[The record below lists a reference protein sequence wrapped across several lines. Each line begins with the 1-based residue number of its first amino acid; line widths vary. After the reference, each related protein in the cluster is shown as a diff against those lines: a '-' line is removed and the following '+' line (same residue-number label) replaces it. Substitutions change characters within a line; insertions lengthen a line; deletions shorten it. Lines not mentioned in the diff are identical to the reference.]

1 MPRESTP
8 LVRKSGFLE
17 AEKFYILAYE
27 GDVTEKKYFEDLRQ
41 SSMFNDSGSIETI
54 HLKKEHNGGNSPLD
68 VKKLLSK
75 AKSEYNFRA
84 TDEFWLI
91 IDRDDWEKI
100 HHVDFNALY
109 DDCEKE
115 KNFFIALSNPCFE
128 FWLILHF
135 RKLEDIVDGDREKI
149 LENAKV
155 SVKHNYIDLYLADCI
170 GDGRGY
176 TKRPKASVFM
186 PKVKVAVENARKIRD
201 LGERISGG
209 LSTDVY
215 KLVEKLMK

>member
-54 HLKKEHNGGNSPLD
+54 PLKKEHNGGNSPLD

-100 HHVDFNALY
+100 HHVDFSALY

-128 FWLILHF
+128 FWLILHL
-135 RKLEDIVDGDREKI
+135 RKLEDIADSDREKI

-176 TKRPKASVFM
+176 TKRPKASVLCRRLKWQLKMQGRF
-186 PKVKVAVENARKIRD
+186 VTSVSVFLA
-201 LGERISGG
+201 G
-209 LSTDVY
+209 
-215 KLVEKLMK
+215 

>member
-54 HLKKEHNGGNSPLD
+54 PLKKEHNGGNSPLD

-128 FWLILHF
+128 FWLILHL
-135 RKLEDIVDGDREKI
+135 RKLEDIADSDREKI

-201 LGERISGG
+201 LGERIPGV

-215 KLVEKLMK
+215 KLVEKLIK

>member
-54 HLKKEHNGGNSPLD
+54 PLKKECNGGNSPLD

-75 AKSEYNFRA
+75 AKAEYNFRA

-128 FWLILHF
+128 FWLILHL
-135 RKLEDIVDGDREKI
+135 RKLEDIADGDREKI

-201 LGERISGG
+201 LGERIPGG

-215 KLVEKLMK
+215 KFVEKLIK

>member
-54 HLKKEHNGGNSPLD
+54 PLKKEHNGGNSPLD

-128 FWLILHF
+128 FWLILHL
-135 RKLEDIVDGDREKI
+135 RKLEDIADSDREKI

-186 PKVKVAVENARKIRD
+186 PKGKSCNIKCED
-201 LGERISGG
+201 DS
-209 LSTDVY
+209 
-215 KLVEKLMK
+215 

>member
-8 LVRKSGFLE
+8 LIRKSGFLE

-41 SSMFNDSGSIETI
+41 SSMFNNSGSIETI
-54 HLKKEHNGGNSPLD
+54 PLKKESKCGNSPLD

-75 AKSEYNFRA
+75 AKAEYNFRA

-100 HHVDFNALY
+100 HHVDFDALY

-115 KNFFIALSNPCFE
+115 KNFFIALSDPCFE
-128 FWLILHF
+128 FWLILHLK
-135 RKLEDIVDGDREKI
+135 KLEDIAEADKGKI
-149 LENAKV
+149 LKNEKV
-155 SVKHNYIDLYLADCI
+155 SAKHNFIDLYLADCI

-176 TKRPKASVFM
+176 NKRPKASVFM
-186 PKVKVAVENARKIRD
+186 PKVKEAIENAKLIRD
-201 LGERISGG
+201 LSKRIPGG

-215 KLVEKLMK
+215 KLVEKLIK

>member
-17 AEKFYILAYE
+17 AEKFYVLAYE

-41 SSMFNDSGSIETI
+41 SPMFNNSGSIETI
-54 HLKKEHNGGNSPLD
+54 PLKKERNAGNSPLD

-75 AKSEYNFRA
+75 AKAEYNFRA

-100 HHVDFNALY
+100 
-109 DDCEKE
+109 
-115 KNFFIALSNPCFE
+115 
-128 FWLILHF
+128 
-135 RKLEDIVDGDREKI
+135 
-149 LENAKV
+149 LENEKV

-186 PKVKVAVENARKIRD
+186 PRVKVAIENARMIRD
-201 LGERISGG
+201 LGERIPGG

-215 KLVEKLMK
+215 KLVEKLIK

>member
-17 AEKFYILAYE
+17 AEKFYVLAYE
-27 GDVTEKKYFEDLRQ
+27 GNVTEKKYFEDLRQ
-41 SSMFNDSGSIETI
+41 SPMFNNSGSIETI
-54 HLKKEHNGGNSPLD
+54 PLKKERNAGNSPLD

-75 AKSEYNFRA
+75 AKAEYNFRA

-100 HHVDFNALY
+100 
-109 DDCEKE
+109 
-115 KNFFIALSNPCFE
+115 
-128 FWLILHF
+128 
-135 RKLEDIVDGDREKI
+135 
-149 LENAKV
+149 LENEKV

-186 PKVKVAVENARKIRD
+186 PRVKVAIENARMIRD
-201 LGERISGG
+201 LGERIPGG

-215 KLVEKLMK
+215 KLVEKLIK

>member
-1 MPRESTP
+1 MSRESTP

-54 HLKKEHNGGNSPLD
+54 PLKKEHNGGNSPLD

-128 FWLILHF
+128 FWLILHL
-135 RKLEDIVDGDREKI
+135 RKLEDIADSDREKI

-201 LGERISGG
+201 LGERIPAG
-209 LSTDVY
+209 
-215 KLVEKLMK
+215 

>member
-54 HLKKEHNGGNSPLD
+54 PLKKEHNGGNSPLD

-128 FWLILHF
+128 FWLILHL
-135 RKLEDIVDGDREKI
+135 RKLEDIADSDREKI

-186 PKVKVAVENARKIRD
+186 PKLKWQLKMQGRFVTSVSVFLA
-201 LGERISGG
+201 G
-209 LSTDVY
+209 
-215 KLVEKLMK
+215 

>member
-17 AEKFYILAYE
+17 AEKFYVLAYE

-41 SSMFNDSGSIETI
+41 SPMFNNSGSIETI
-54 HLKKEHNGGNSPLD
+54 PLKKERNAGNSPLD
-68 VKKLLSK
+68 VKTLLSK
-75 AKSEYNFRA
+75 AKAEYNFRA

-100 HHVDFNALY
+100 
-109 DDCEKE
+109 
-115 KNFFIALSNPCFE
+115 
-128 FWLILHF
+128 
-135 RKLEDIVDGDREKI
+135 
-149 LENAKV
+149 LENEKV
-155 SVKHNYIDLYLADCI
+155 SVKHNYIDIYLADCI

-186 PKVKVAVENARKIRD
+186 PMVKVAIENARMIRD
-201 LGERISGG
+201 LGERIPGG

-215 KLVEKLMK
+215 KLVEKLIK

>member
-8 LVRKSGFLE
+8 LIRKSGFLE

-27 GDVTEKKYFEDLRQ
+27 GDVTEKKYFEDFRQ
-41 SSMFNDSGSIETI
+41 SSMFNNSGSIETI
-54 HLKKEHNGGNSPLD
+54 PLKKESKCGNSPLD

-75 AKSEYNFRA
+75 AKAEYNFRA

-91 IDRDDWEKI
+91 IDRDDWENI
-100 HHVDFNALY
+100 HHIDFDALY

-128 FWLILHF
+128 FWLILHL
-135 RKLEDIVDGDREKI
+135 RKLENIAEADKGKL
-149 LENAKV
+149 LENEKV
-155 SVKHNYIDLYLADCI
+155 SAKHNFIDLYLADCI

-176 TKRPKASVFM
+176 NKRPKTSVFM
-186 PKVKVAVENARKIRD
+186 PKVKDAIENAKLIRD
-201 LGERISGG
+201 LSKRIPGG

-215 KLVEKLMK
+215 KLVEKLIK

>member
-8 LVRKSGFLE
+8 LIRKSGFLE

-41 SSMFNDSGSIETI
+41 SSMFNNSGSIETI
-54 HLKKEHNGGNSPLD
+54 PLKKESKGGNSPLD

-75 AKSEYNFRA
+75 AKSEYNFRD

-100 HHVDFNALY
+100 HHVDFEALY

-115 KNFFIALSNPCFE
+115 KNFFIALSDTCFE
-128 FWLILHF
+128 FWLILHL
-135 RKLEDIVDGDREKI
+135 RKLEDIAEADKGKI
-149 LENAKV
+149 LENEKV
-155 SVKHNYIDLYLADCI
+155 SAKHNFIDLYLADCI

-176 TKRPKASVFM
+176 NKRPKASVFM
-186 PKVKVAVENARKIRD
+186 PKVKEAIENAKLIRD
-201 LGERISGG
+201 LSKRIPGG

-215 KLVEKLMK
+215 KLVEKLIK

>member
-8 LVRKSGFLE
+8 LIRPSGFLE
-17 AEKFYILAYE
+17 AEKFFVLAYE

-41 SSMFNDSGSIETI
+41 ASIFNDSGTIETI
-54 HLKKEHNGGNSPLD
+54 PLKKEHNGGNSPLD
-68 VKKLLSK
+68 VKRLLSK
-75 AKSEYNFRA
+75 AKLEYNFKS

-100 HHVDFNALY
+100 HHIDFNTLY

-128 FWLILHF
+128 FWLILHL
-135 RKLEDIVDGDREKI
+135 KALEDITEEDRNKI
-149 LENAKV
+149 FKNERV
-155 SVKHNYIDLYLADCI
+155 SAKHNYIDIFLAECI
-170 GDGRGY
+170 GDSRGY
-176 TKRPKASVFM
+176 NKRPKAAVFM
-186 PKVKVAVENARKIRD
+186 PRVKVAIENARKIRNLD
-201 LGERISGG
+201 ERIPGG

-215 KLVEKLMK
+215 KLVEKLIK

>member
-17 AEKFYILAYE
+17 AEKFYVLAYE

-41 SSMFNDSGSIETI
+41 SPMFNNSGSIETI
-54 HLKKEHNGGNSPLD
+54 PLKKERNGGNSPLD

-75 AKSEYNFRA
+75 AKAEYNFRA

-100 HHVDFNALY
+100 RHVDFDALY

-128 FWLILHF
+128 FWLILHL
-135 RKLEDIVDGDREKI
+135 RKLEDIADGDREKI
-149 LENAKV
+149 LENEKV

-176 TKRPKASVFM
+176 TKRPMHRF
-186 PKVKVAVENARKIRD
+186 
-201 LGERISGG
+201 LCQG
-209 LSTDVY
+209 L
-215 KLVEKLMK
+215 KLQ

>member
-8 LVRKSGFLE
+8 LIRKSGFLE

-41 SSMFNDSGSIETI
+41 SSMFNNSGSIETI
-54 HLKKEHNGGNSPLD
+54 PLKKESKCGNSPLD

-75 AKSEYNFRA
+75 AKAEYNFRD

-100 HHVDFNALY
+100 HHVDFEALY

-115 KNFFIALSNPCFE
+115 KNFFIALSDPCFE
-128 FWLILHF
+128 FWLILHL
-135 RKLEDIVDGDREKI
+135 RKLEDIAEADKGKL
-149 LENAKV
+149 LENEKV
-155 SVKHNYIDLYLADCI
+155 SAKHNFIDLYLADCI

-176 TKRPKASVFM
+176 NKRPKASVFM
-186 PKVKVAVENARKIRD
+186 PRVKDAIENAKLIRD
-201 LGERISGG
+201 LSKRIPGG

-215 KLVEKLMK
+215 KLVEKLIK

>member
-17 AEKFYILAYE
+17 AEKFYVLAYE

-41 SSMFNDSGSIETI
+41 SPMFNNSGSIETI
-54 HLKKEHNGGNSPLD
+54 PLKKERNAGNSPLD

-75 AKSEYNFRA
+75 AKAEYNFRA

-100 HHVDFNALY
+100 HHVDFDALY

-128 FWLILHF
+128 FLLILHL
-135 RKLEDIVDGDREKI
+135 RKLEDIADGDREKI
-149 LENAKV
+149 LENEKV

-186 PKVKVAVENARKIRD
+186 PRVKVAIENARMIRD
-201 LGERISGG
+201 LGERIPGG

-215 KLVEKLMK
+215 KLVEKLIK

>member
-54 HLKKEHNGGNSPLD
+54 PLKKENNGGNSPLD

-91 IDRDDWEKI
+91 IDRDDWERI

-128 FWLILHF
+128 FWLILHL
-135 RKLEDIVDGDREKI
+135 RKLEDIADSDREKI

-176 TKRPKASVFM
+176 TKRSKASVFM
-186 PKVKVAVENARKIRD
+186 PKVKVAVENARLIRD

-215 KLVEKLMK
+215 KLVEKLIK

>member
-17 AEKFYILAYE
+17 AEKFYVLAYE

-41 SSMFNDSGSIETI
+41 STMFNNSGSIETI
-54 HLKKEHNGGNSPLD
+54 PLKKERNAGNSPLD

-75 AKSEYNFRA
+75 AKAEYNFRA

-100 HHVDFNALY
+100 
-109 DDCEKE
+109 
-115 KNFFIALSNPCFE
+115 
-128 FWLILHF
+128 
-135 RKLEDIVDGDREKI
+135 
-149 LENAKV
+149 LENEKV

-186 PKVKVAVENARKIRD
+186 PRVKVAIENARMIRD
-201 LGERISGG
+201 LDERIPGG

-215 KLVEKLMK
+215 KLVEKLIK

>member
-17 AEKFYILAYE
+17 AEKLYILAYE

-54 HLKKEHNGGNSPLD
+54 PLKKEHNGGNSPLD

-128 FWLILHF
+128 FWLILHL
-135 RKLEDIVDGDREKI
+135 RKLEDISDSDREKI

-186 PKVKVAVENARKIRD
+186 PKVKVAVENARMIRD
-201 LGERISGG
+201 LGEHIPGG

-215 KLVEKLMK
+215 KLVEKLIK

>member
-1 MPRESTP
+1 M
-8 LVRKSGFLE
+8 E
-17 AEKFYILAYE
+17 AEKFYVLAYE

-54 HLKKEHNGGNSPLD
+54 PLKKEHNGGNSPLD

-75 AKSEYNFRA
+75 AKAEYNFRA

-128 FWLILHF
+128 FWLILHL
-135 RKLEDIVDGDREKI
+135 RKLEDIADSDRERYWRMQK
-149 LENAKV
+149 
-155 SVKHNYIDLYLADCI
+155 SVLSITTLTCI
-170 GDGRGY
+170 SLIVLVMDEVIPRGPRHRFLCRRL
-176 TKRPKASVFM
+176 KWQLKM
-186 PKVKVAVENARKIRD
+186 Q
-201 LGERISGG
+201 G
-209 LSTDVY
+209 
-215 KLVEKLMK
+215 